1 MGSALQRGCLAGSL
15 GPPSLAFPTV
25 FPHSVL
31 LYGGCGRAKLALFCP
46 TLSPGQSQQN
56 VKHAVVRES
65 RLPSILHLTIPVCN
79 CRCGCCKPHAATP
92 PPAAAALP
100 ARLSE
105 ADEVHAQA
113 ASTAHGHDFGS
124 YGKSLAAMRKMSPD
138 AAAQAMEVR
147 LRSVQKNFL

>member
-1 MGSALQRGCLAGSL
+1 MSSWQPWSSITCL
-15 GPPSLAFPTV
+15 
-25 FPHSVL
+25 PHCV
-31 LYGGCGRAKLALFCP
+31 
-46 TLSPGQSQQN
+46 SPQCT
-56 VKHAVVRES
+56 VVRWLQQGKTSPLLPYIES
-65 RLPSILHLTIPVCN
+65 RAEPTKCQACCGEGIEVAFHPTPHYPVCN